1 MGHSRLADGCEP
13 VARLSAAQAGRTYFP
28 EAMLRICPGYRAMQ
42 SGSPDRRNAPPP
54 GKEQIYIASTY
65 LSITPAAIAEP

>member
-1 MGHSRLADGCEP
+1 MVSFIKVSLWDIPGLREP

-42 SGSPDRRNAPPP
+42 SGSPDR
-54 GKEQIYIASTY
+54 YWFT
-65 LSITPAAIAEP
+65 LPART